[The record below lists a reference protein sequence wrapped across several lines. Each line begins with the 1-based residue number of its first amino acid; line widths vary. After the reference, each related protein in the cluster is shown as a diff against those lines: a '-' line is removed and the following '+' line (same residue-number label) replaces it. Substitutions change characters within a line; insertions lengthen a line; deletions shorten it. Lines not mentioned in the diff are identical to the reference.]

1 MSPNSPHETVQVY
14 RIYIKTTPE
23 ALWEAITSPQWSVRY
38 GYAPLVDYDLRA
50 GGAFRAYANEGMKA
64 MGCPEVISDGEVI
77 ESDAPR
83 RLVQTWRMTMMP
95 EMAAEAFTRLP
106 YDSGSP
112 SKWPAMML
120 PGG

>member
-1 MSPNSPHETVQVY
+1 MAARRRQRTKPP
-14 RIYIKTTPE
+14 
-23 ALWEAITSPQWSVRY
+23 
-38 GYAPLVDYDLRA
+38 GDLTASDCGGDLDKDPVTAEHPCARPCPARGLGQPPGA
-50 GGAFRAYANEGMKA
+50 GWHW
-64 MGCPEVISDGEVI
+64 CPDVISDGEVI
-77 ESDAPR
+77 EADAPR
-83 RLVQTWRMTMMP
+83 KLVQTWRMTMMP